1 MFTNKTNWIV
11 LVVALT
17 VVALICSS
25 VIAFKSIEEAKNEN
39 QMANS
44 KIEELNNSLDVLG
57 AALDSTNNEVLNHE
71 EKIKNYQEI
80 LAAWSKATPDV
91 SDAVKRITSAYEDVM
106 VHAHLFDKVRLVGLE
121 DEMMSA
127 VLCAIRSNDPL
138 SFATSF
144 EKKVNDLNKTRFD
157 NVFTSKVAS
166 INKNGVTFP
175 EDEQGIKELR
185 AYYDSFCEN
194 CAVIEAFVGFGF
206 DTTLANFE
214 ALLDADEESD
224 LSNAFEK
231 AVLDIKTP
239 ILPTTSLTTANDAWS
254 ALCLAFEDEDVLT
267 ESVVKARELLD
278 FYTARVNVLN
288 NLTNMIRA
296 EIDRIHTSDPNVTYE
311 EVTTLGAMVDEL
323 LSFEVTVD
331 VLDTEKTDYVSLLEE
346 AMLLPHKNDAFRA
359 IKAMYDDCCVK
370 ANGNRNLLIALVDIK
385 DVALNAIELAKST
398 QEIEELVESAKKA
411 FSNCF
416 E

>member
-39 QMANS
+39 EAANT
-44 KIEELNNSLDVLG
+44 KIEELNDALDVLYE
-57 AALDSTNNEVLNHE
+57 ALESTKYEVLNHE
-71 EKIKNYQEI
+71 ERIKNYQEI
-80 LAAWSKATPDV
+80 VAAWSKATPDV
-91 SDAVKRITSAYEDVM
+91 SEAMKRITSSYEDVIIH
-106 VHAHLFDKVRLVGLE
+106 VHLFDKTKLVGLE

-127 VLCAIRSNDPL
+127 ILCAIRSNDPL

-144 EKKVNDLNKTRFD
+144 EKKINDLNKTRFD

-166 INKNGVTFP
+166 VNKNGVTFP

-185 AYYDSFCEN
+185 AYYDSFIEN
-194 CAVIEAFVGFGF
+194 YAVIEAFVGFGF

-231 AVLDIKTP
+231 AVVDINTP
-239 ILPTTSLTTANDAWS
+239 ILPTTSLAKANDAWS
-254 ALCLAFEDEDVLT
+254 ALCFALEDEDVLT

-288 NLTNMIRA
+288 NLTDRIRS
-296 EIDRIHTSDPNVTYE
+296 EIDRIHTADPNVTYE

-323 LSFEVTVD
+323 LSFEVTLD
-331 VLDTEKTDYVSLLEE
+331 VLNTEKTDYVALLEE
-346 AMLLPHKNDAFRA
+346 ARLLPYKNDAFDE
-359 IKAMYDDCCVK
+359 IKSVYDACYVR
-370 ANGNRNLLIALVDIK
+370 ANGNRDILISLVDIK
-385 DVALNAIELAKST
+385 DAALNAIELAKST
-398 QEIEELVESAKKA
+398 QEIEGLVESVKKA

>member
-44 KIEELNNSLDVLG
+44 KIAELNNSLDVLG

-144 EKKVNDLNKTRFD
+144 EKKINDLNKTRFD

-214 ALLDADEESD
+214 ALLDADEERD

-239 ILPTTSLTTANDAWS
+239 ILPTTSLTKANDAWS
-254 ALCLAFEDEDVLT
+254 ALCLALEDEDVLA

-288 NLTNMIRA
+288 NLTDMIRA
-296 EIDRIHTSDPNVTYE
+296 EIDRIHTADPNVTYE
-311 EVTTLGAMVDEL
+311 EVSTLGAMVDEL

-331 VLDTEKTDYVSLLEE
+331 VLNTEKTDYVALLEE
-346 AMLLPHKNDAFRA
+346 ATLLPHKNDAFRA

-370 ANGNRNLLIALVDIK
+370 ANGNRDLLIALVDIK
-385 DVALNAIELAKST
+385 DVALNTIELAKST

>member
-239 ILPTTSLTTANDAWS
+239 ILPTTSLTKANDAWS
-254 ALCLAFEDEDVLT
+254 ALCLALEDEDVLT

-311 EVTTLGAMVDEL
+311 EVSTLGAMVDEL

-385 DVALNAIELAKST
+385 DAALNAIELAKST

>member
-239 ILPTTSLTTANDAWS
+239 ILPTTSLTKANDAWS